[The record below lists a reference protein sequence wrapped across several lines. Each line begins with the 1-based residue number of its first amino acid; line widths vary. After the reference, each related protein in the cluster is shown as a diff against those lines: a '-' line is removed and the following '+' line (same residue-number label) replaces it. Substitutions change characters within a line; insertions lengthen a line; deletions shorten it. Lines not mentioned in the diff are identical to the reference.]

1 MLNPVFWAIVAA
13 VVGAISYLYHPSIE
27 LFIGGT
33 LIGIALTALIIWS
46 STKLVDTK
54 WWIGRV
60 ALVSMVAGLMNSTAL
75 DVLYSIFAAPAGQR
89 LEIGFETVAGGV
101 VLTALA
107 LLWAFLR
114 PKQQDNNSSTNTKR

>member
-1 MLNPVFWAIVAA
+1 
-13 VVGAISYLYHPSIE
+13 
-27 LFIGGT
+27 
-33 LIGIALTALIIWS
+33 LIGTALTALIVWS
-46 STKLVDTK
+46 SSKLVDTK

-75 DVLYSIFAAPAGQR
+75 DVLYSLFAAPAGGR
-89 LEIGFETVAGGV
+89 LTIGFETVAGGV

-114 PKQQDNNSSTNTKR
+114 PKQQDNNSSRSTKG